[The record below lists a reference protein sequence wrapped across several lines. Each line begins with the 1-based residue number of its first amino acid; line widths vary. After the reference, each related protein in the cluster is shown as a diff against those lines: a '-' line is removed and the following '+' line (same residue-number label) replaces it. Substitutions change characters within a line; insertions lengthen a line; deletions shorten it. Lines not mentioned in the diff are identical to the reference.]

1 MRSEIAFG
9 VQPGHSIGF
18 GTAAVGSILPRNKHE
33 TIVTTAK
40 GLHVIENWKV
50 KTSYNVQLGASVFI
64 ACENLLVGV
73 AAQKSELYVFPN
85 RELGKPILSRFPTN
99 QGPVFHVL
107 YSRKS
112 SVVIT
117 FGSGVKIWNL
127 RIKVD
132 KALVSALPEVAF
144 TLRATIC
151 ESYETSIL
159 ITPSFDYEREL
170 LFLATARGIVAFNLD
185 GKEVFVVPH
194 VSSSSKTP
202 FTYLEEKR
210 RILAF
215 EAKTNE
221 LLLYNRFGV
230 VKDRFSI
237 GKTAIL
243 WVSFIDAENAIL
255 MDAKRE
261 FTILNVKTKQNF
273 FCYKCDFLP
282 GRICVVDVHGPKLC
296 LSVPGVCNFMDIVI
310 PWHVWVANVSNT
322 RFLERAEKLNA
333 AARVVVVSDN
343 ASVKMHSPRDG
354 TLLLDAVVSCSGR
367 PFSVLYQRG
376 MWPDKTQVVPD
387 LAERLYLILESG
399 KVVIFDPTVEDCRK
413 LCEVDMKAMFIKLCV
428 CDNKCFYAIY
438 TKTSTVLFCDC
449 VTLKVTKHFNLST
462 NPLLNML
469 FEHNSQTLW
478 LIYDKLVIVFDVKRE
493 QVLINEPINKST
505 CSVMSN
511 GKLYLGFEDGS
522 VRILQMRESG
532 KLVGTTLDEK
542 HTDQVSGLAFG
553 DGFWVSVSMD
563 GSIFFWHDNVNF
575 SRILLPCALL
585 AVVVLNGSRDLL
597 VATTNALMLVGT
609 GSVFNGACDAIHSD
623 VDNYNELI
631 DPLAPKEMIAR
642 IMREK
647 QKREA
652 EARMKRTG
660 EMELEDR
667 KKPKKRFLSDKARD
681 KLRRITSQ
689 EIFVCSREFPVA
701 PPPNRDPELEKQQR
715 LEEMKRMTDPKS
727 YPTSSSTEKIHTLG
741 MIDKHAKHCDES
753 MSGYD
758 VATLNKRT
766 NPGSHDNSVDP
777 QPSSGDQSKATPE
790 ENKPPSRGERTELEV
805 TPQCGQFLAID
816 TEEGSTSQ
824 QRCGREETTV
834 QPTESERDTAQTHQQ
849 PAHKLEE
856 NASNQ
861 SENGDNN
868 WKVHEPL
875 PTDTEGKQNAVV
887 RAPRH
892 KKQQMGS
899 TSTAAALTTDAI
911 VSCSDATNAQDA
923 VVACSDTR
931 DAQNGS
937 ISQEQS
943 AMSCNDHVVLFQH
956 GKRENAAESEVDM
969 QRHSQEAHNTTDSD
983 PKPTDEGNGST
994 NGTDP
999 DRKSD
1004 ALKAHTSRQDD
1015 DKKDAAA
1022 IAKILEMRK
1031 RAPTPP
1037 NIRPRLSINKRLTEL
1052 TRTNSQLALTR
1063 KLVYEVPKPCVR
1075 LDRAEIMKQ
1084 YGRGKVELLPL
1095 VQYIRREE
1103 AKEPHCIQLFEE
1115 QPVAMNSQF
1124 PMSVRPMFVEKQ
1136 KVARPRKVVRSLDLR
1151 ALMRKPLPDLGS
1163 IEDAV
1168 TAKKIHLRHVEPLSH
1183 RPPAK
1188 KLRLVTKRKCV

>member
-18 GTAAVGSILPRNKHE
+18 GTAPVGSILPRNKHE
-33 TIVTTAK
+33 TIITTAK
-40 GLHVIENWKV
+40 SLHVIENWKV

-64 ACENLLVGV
+64 ASENLLVGV
-73 AAQKSELYVFPN
+73 SAQNSELYVFPN

-99 QGPVFHVL
+99 QGPIFHVI

-127 RIKVD
+127 KIKVD

-144 TLRATIC
+144 QLRATIC
-151 ESYETSIL
+151 ESHETSIL
-159 ITPSFDYEREL
+159 IAPSFDYEREL
-170 LFLATARGIVAFNLD
+170 LFLATSRGIVAFNLD
-185 GKEVFVVPH
+185 GKESFVIPF

-202 FTYLEEKR
+202 FTYLEAKR

-230 VKDRFSI
+230 IKDRFSI
-237 GKTAIL
+237 GNTAIL

-282 GRICVVDVHGPKLC
+282 ARICVVDIHGPKLC

-310 PWHVWVANVSNT
+310 PWHVWVSNVSNT
-322 RFLERAEKLNA
+322 RYLERAEKLNA

-354 TLLLDAVVSCSGR
+354 TLLLDAVLSCSGR

-376 MWPDKTQVVPD
+376 MWPGKTQVVPD

-399 KVVIFDPTVEDCRK
+399 KVVVFDPTVEGCK
-413 LCEVDMKAMFIKLCV
+413 QLSEVDMKAMFMKLCV
-428 CDNKCFYAIY
+428 CDNKCFYAVY

-449 VTLKVTKHFNLST
+449 ATLKATKHFNLST
-462 NPLLNML
+462 NPLQNML
-469 FEHNSQTLW
+469 FEPNSQTLW
-478 LIYDKLVIVFDVKRE
+478 LVYDKLIIVFDVKRE
-493 QVLINEPINKST
+493 QVLINESIDKST
-505 CSVMSN
+505 CSFMNN

-532 KLVGTTLDEK
+532 KLVATTLDEK
-542 HTDQVSGLAFG
+542 HTDQVSGMAFG
-553 DGFWVSVSMD
+553 GDFWVSIALD
-563 GSIFFWHDNVNF
+563 GSIFFWRDNVNF
-575 SRILLPCALL
+575 ARILLPCALL

-597 VATTNALMLVGT
+597 VATANALMVVGT
-609 GSVFNGACDAIHSD
+609 GGVFNGACDAVHSD

-631 DPLAPKEMIAR
+631 DPLAPKEMIGR

-647 QKREA
+647 QRREM
-652 EARMKRTG
+652 EAKMKRSG
-660 EMELEDR
+660 EIELGYR
-667 KKPKKRFLSDKARD
+667 KKAKKRFLSDKARD

-689 EIFVCSREFPVA
+689 EIFVCSKEFPVA
-701 PPPNRDPELEKQQR
+701 PPATRDPELERQQR
-715 LEEMKRMTDPKS
+715 LEEMKRMMDPKS
-727 YPTSSSTEKIHTLG
+727 YPTSSSTERLHTLD
-741 MIDKHAKHCDES
+741 MLDKHGDGDAKHSRES
-753 MSGYD
+753 VTGSD
-758 VATLNKRT
+758 VSTLNNRT
-766 NPGSHDNSVDP
+766 NSGLNENAVDP
-777 QPSSGDQSKATPE
+777 QSSSGDQAKAKSE
-790 ENKPPSRGERTELEV
+790 EESHNELQSRGERPDLEGV
-805 TPQCGQFLAID
+805 PQRGQTND

-824 QRCGREETTV
+824 QSCGGGESTAE
-834 QPTESERDTAQTHQQ
+834 PTESERDAAHSSQQ
-849 PAHKLEE
+849 SAHEVQE
-856 NASNQ
+856 N
-861 SENGDNN
+861 EGNGDNN

-875 PTDTEGKQNAVV
+875 PAGDTEGNQSTAG
-887 RAPRH
+887 RAPRN
-892 KKQQMGS
+892 KKHQRES
-899 TSTAAALTTDAI
+899 ASKADAV
-911 VSCSDATNAQDA
+911 VSSSDATNAQDGC
-923 VVACSDTR
+923 V
-931 DAQNGS
+931 
-937 ISQEQS
+937 SQEQS
-943 AMSCNDHVVLFQH
+943 AISGNDQDSVVLQH
-956 GKRENAAESEVDM
+956 GKQESAAQGEGDM
-969 QRHSQEAHNTTDSD
+969 QHLSQEGHNTTDSD
-983 PKPTDEGNGST
+983 PMRTGQGNAPT

-999 DRKSD
+999 DHKPD
-1004 ALKAHTSRQDD
+1004 NKAHTGRQDSIKRDD

-1031 RAPTPP
+1031 RAPTPQ
-1037 NIRPRLSINKRLTEL
+1037 NIRPLLSLNKRLTQL

-1103 AKEPHCIQLFEE
+1103 AKEPQCIQLFEE
-1115 QPVAMNSQF
+1115 QPVITNSQF
-1124 PMSVRPMFVEKQ
+1124 PMSVRPMFVEKPQ
-1136 KVARPRKVVRSLDLR
+1136 KIVRPGKVVRSLDLR

-1168 TAKKIHLRHVEPLSH
+1168 TVKKIHVRHVEPLSH
-1183 RPPAK
+1183 RQPVK